1 MAVHEIATLHLG
13 PHVIMVAL
21 TMSVTPDMHLREL
34 RAALRDITHALK
46 SLDDRITYVYVR
58 PLESSGEDIVATRPA
73 EAG

>member
-13 PHVIMVAL
+13 PHGAHDEL
-21 TMSVTPDMHLREL
+21 HPDMLLREL

-46 SLDDRITYVYVR
+46 SVDDRITYVYVR

>member
-1 MAVHEIATLHLG
+1 MKSRRFISART
-13 PHVIMVAL
+13 AL
-21 TMSVTPDMHLREL
+21 TMSFTPDMLLREL

-46 SLDDRITYVYVR
+46 SVDDRITYVYVR